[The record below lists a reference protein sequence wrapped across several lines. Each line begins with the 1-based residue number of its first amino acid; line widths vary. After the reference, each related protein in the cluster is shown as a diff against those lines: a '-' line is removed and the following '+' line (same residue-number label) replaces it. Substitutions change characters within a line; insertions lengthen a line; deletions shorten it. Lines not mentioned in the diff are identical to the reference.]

1 MNYIAHHGILGQKW
15 GVRRYQNEDGTLTP
29 EGRER
34 YQEKEY
40 KLARKT
46 QARGYRSNYD
56 RMRDYSEKSST
67 VAARA
72 KELNSLAKEYR
83 NIDDEL
89 FEYEIAFEGEVNKR
103 AFEKAKKDPN
113 WDVSDPHGMTK
124 HNDRLFEWYKIEDN
138 TEEEVFSE
146 HAKKD
151 KQLGDLL
158 KRRSDALK
166 AYKQKR
172 KELAD
177 DIIGNYGDIKISG
190 LGTDMNYRELVTYAL
205 THNVDELTPPET
217 YEEEMGRKKKYSSN

>member
-1 MNYIAHHGILGQKW
+1 MIYLAHHGILGQKW
-15 GVRRYQNEDGTLTP
+15 GIRRFQNEDGTLTP

-34 YQEKEY
+34 YQKKEY
-40 KLARKT
+40 ELARKT
-46 QARGYRSNYD
+46 QKLSYRSNYD
-56 RMRDYSEKSST
+56 RMLDYSKKSST

-89 FEYEIAFEGEVNKR
+89 FEYEIAFEGEVRER

-113 WDVSDPHGMTK
+113 WDTSDPDAMTK
-124 HNDRLFEWYKIEDN
+124 FNDRLVEWYEDD

-151 KQLGDLL
+151 KRLGDLL

-177 DIIGNYGDIKISG
+177 DIIGNYGEIKISG

-205 THNVDELTPPET
+205 TKNVDELKPPET
-217 YEEEMGRKKKYSSN
+217 YEEEMGRK